1 MAINNSIRAQLSKDD
16 LLAEIRMQLSSPLNE
31 HKTFLVFEGLDD
43 IYLFESLVNTDE
55 CFLYESY
62 GGKESLREIVENH
75 FLDKRIIAI
84 RDKDYDTKSDCERIF
99 YCDYCNAEMMMVSND
114 LCFSRFMR
122 KMVRKNEDFT
132 ALREQVLDALKVI
145 SFTRKQNDEKSWGI
159 DLSNISVEYMFSLSN
174 PISLKNLVLHINSK
188 SVIKFDDTMQSTVV
202 DELNNNTNSLLHYT
216 NGHDF
221 CVGLKCIVNNL
232 FGINKNAINKFN
244 LADFRS
250 MLSLPYNLDFFKTTN
265 LYASLKKYE
274 EKSELHIVVV

>member
-31 HKTFLVFEGLDD
+31 HKTFLAFEGLDD

-62 GGKESLREIVENH
+62 GGKEALREIVENH

-84 RDKDYDTKSDCERIF
+84 RDKDYDTNGDCERIF

-114 LCFSRFMR
+114 LYFSTFMR
-122 KMVRKNEDFT
+122 RIVRKNVDFT
-132 ALREQVLDALKVI
+132 ILRDQVLDALKVI
-145 SFTRKQNDEKSWGI
+145 SFTRKLNDEKSWGI
-159 DLSNISVEYMFSLSN
+159 NLSDISVEYMFSLSN
-174 PISLKNLVLHINSK
+174 PISLENLALHINSK
-188 SVIKFDDTMQSTVV
+188 SRTKFDDTMQLTVV
-202 DELNNNTNSLLHYT
+202 DDLNNNTNNLLHYT

-221 CVGLKCIVNNL
+221 CVGLKCVVNNQ
-232 FGINKNAINKFN
+232 FGINKNPINKLN
-244 LADFRS
+244 ATDFRS

-274 EKSELHIVVV
+274 EKSELHIVET